1 MNVIENE
8 DYSNIDLIEDNVG
21 DFFLP
26 YSITI
31 LEKDNDNAN
40 ASE

>member
-8 DYSNIDLIEDNVG
+8 DYSNIDIIEDNVG
-21 DFFLP
+21 DFFLR

-31 LEKDNDNAN
+31 LEEDNDNAN
-40 ASE
+40 APE